1 MEPLAQVSILPPA
14 VAVMAKVPGMAVV
27 KTRLHQSLG
36 AERATELYR
45 CFLLDRLDAVASLR
59 DIIGVVAFTP
69 PEAETLMRALAPPAL
84 RLAPQRG
91 ADLGERLSN
100 ILTDLLDQGHIAAL
114 AVDSD
119 SPTLP
124 MAYVAEAAKLLSD
137 ARCDVVL
144 GPCEDGGYYLVG
156 LRCPQPALF
165 EGIPWSTDAVFAMTL
180 DKARAQGLSVHV
192 LPHWFDV
199 DTESDLQRLHADI
212 TVSAHGPQRT
222 YAFVRQLYQPVK
234 AATGASLTQDTAAR
248 GGHCP

>member
-45 CFLLDRLDAVASLR
+45 CFLLDRLGAVATLR
-59 DIIGVVAFTP
+59 DISGAVAYTP
-69 PEAETLMRALAPPAL
+69 PEAEALMRTLAPPAL
-84 RLAPQRG
+84 TLVPQRG

-100 ILTDLLDQGHIAAL
+100 ILTDLLDLGHIAAL

-124 MAYVAEAAKLLSD
+124 MAYVAEAVTVLSGAK
-137 ARCDVVL
+137 CDVVL

-156 LRCPQPALF
+156 LRAPQPALF

-180 DKARAQGLSVHV
+180 DKARARGLSVHL
-192 LPHWFDV
+192 LPKWFDV
-199 DTESDLQRLHADI
+199 DTEADLRRLHVDMTAG
-212 TVSAHGPQRT
+212 THNPQRT
-222 YAFVRQLYQPVK
+222 YAFVRQLYEPVI
-234 AATGASLTQDTAAR
+234 AAPSPTLTRGTAAGA
-248 GGHCP
+248 GGCP

>member
-1 MEPLAQVSILPPA
+1 MEPVAEVSILPPA

-27 KTRLHQSLG
+27 KTRLHESLG

-45 CFLLDRLDAVASLR
+45 CFLLDRLDALATLR
-59 DIIGVVAFTP
+59 DITGVVAFTP
-69 PEAETLMRALAPPAL
+69 PEAEALMRALAPPSL
-84 RLAPQRG
+84 RLVPQRG

-100 ILTDLLDQGHIAAL
+100 ILTDLLDLGHIAAL

-124 MAYVAEAAKLLSD
+124 MAYVAEAAQLLSG
-137 ARCDVVL
+137 AKCDVVL

-180 DKARAQGLSVHV
+180 DKARAGGLSVHV
-192 LPHWFDV
+192 LPQWFDV
-199 DTESDLQRLHADI
+199 DTEADLRRLHADM
-212 TVSAHGPQRT
+212 TAGTHGPPRT
-222 YAFVRQLYQPVK
+222 YAFVRQLYQPLE
-234 AATGASLTQDTAAR
+234 AAPSPSLTRGMAAGEDR
-248 GGHCP
+248 CT